1 MIAARRGRVNGVHS
15 GFPIEPI
22 GQLRVNEAHHIPAG
36 GKTVNEIEQAAQLS
50 VGRACGFA
58 GFGIALT
65 VLGLSFDPVIAAKI
79 GAVLSLGLTLT
90 LLINASRAHH
100 TPHETTEVWLL
111 IDQKSSPPAQHARR
125 IINEARRFA
134 MLWFA
139 RWSAASSALFASIAI
154 LLALVRAP

>member
-1 MIAARRGRVNGVHS
+1 M
-15 GFPIEPI
+15 
-22 GQLRVNEAHHIPAG
+22 
-36 GKTVNEIEQAAQLS
+36 NEIEQAAQLS

-65 VLGLSFDPVIAAKI
+65 VLGLSFDPVMAAKI

-111 IDQKSSPPAQHARR
+111 IDQKSRPPAQHARR
-125 IINEARRFA
+125 IINDARRFA

-154 LLALVRAP
+154 LLALARTP